1 MRKLINKLIFTIC
14 SLSTALVLAVLAL
27 ILIYILANGV
37 LAINLDFF
45 TKLPKPVGEDGGGM
59 VNGIVGSAIMV
70 GLAALVSI
78 PISIGAAIYLAEF
91 GKGYLAVI
99 VRFLVDVLAGVPSIV
114 IGIFVYTIVVLPMK
128 RFSAIAGALSLA
140 IIMIPTIV
148 RATEEALRLVPQ
160 TLREA
165 ALALGAPYWRVVLEI
180 VVVSANKA
188 IVSGVLLSVARVT
201 GETAPLLFT
210 ALGNRF
216 LVTVLD
222 RPMASLPV
230 QIYSYA
236 VSPYDDWHR
245 QAWAATF
252 ALVMFILLINLVVR
266 FFIRTKE

>member
-1 MRKLINKLIFTIC
+1 MRKLIDKLIFVIC
-14 SLSTALVLAVLAL
+14 SLSTVLVLLVLAL
-27 ILIYILANGV
+27 IIIYILANGV

-70 GLAALVSI
+70 GMAALISI
-78 PISIGAAIYLAEF
+78 PLSIGAAIYLSEF
-91 GKGYLAVI
+91 GKGYLASI

-128 RFSAIAGALSLA
+128 RFSALAGALSLA

-148 RATEEALRLVPQ
+148 RSTEEALRLVPQ

-180 VVVSANKA
+180 VVLSASSS
-188 IVSGVLLSVARVT
+188 IVSGVLLAIARVA

-252 ALVMFILLINLVVR
+252 ILVMFILFINLSVR
-266 FFIRTKE
+266 FFIRNKL

>member
-1 MRKLINKLIFTIC
+1 MRKLIDKLIFAIC
-14 SLSTALVLAVLAL
+14 SLSTVLVLVILAMVT
-27 ILIYILANGV
+27 IYILANGV

-45 TKLPKPVGEDGGGM
+45 TQLPKPVGEDGGGM

-70 GLAALVSI
+70 GLAALISI
-78 PISIGAAIYLAEF
+78 PISIGAAIYLSEF
-91 GKGYLAVI
+91 GKGYLAII

-128 RFSAIAGALSLA
+128 RFSAIAGALALA

-148 RATEEALRLVPQ
+148 RSTEESLRLVPE

-180 VVVSANKA
+180 VVLSARSS
-188 IVSGVLLSVARVT
+188 IISGVLLAVARVA

-252 ALVMFILLINLVVR
+252 MLVMFILVINLSVR
-266 FFIRTKE
+266 FFIRNK

>member
-1 MRKLINKLIFTIC
+1 MRKLIDKLVFTIC
-14 SLSTALVLAVLAL
+14 SLSTVLVLAVLAL
-27 ILIYILANGV
+27 IIIYILANGV

-45 TKLPKPVGEDGGGM
+45 TKLPKPVGETGGGM
-59 VNGIVGSAIMV
+59 VNGIIGSAIMV
-70 GLAALVSI
+70 AIAALISI
-78 PISIGAAIYLAEF
+78 PISIGAAIYLSEF

-128 RFSAIAGALSLA
+128 RFSAIAGALALA

-148 RATEEALRLVPQ
+148 RATEEALKLVPQ

-180 VVVSANKA
+180 VVVSAHKA
-188 IVSGVLLSVARVT
+188 IISGVLLSIARVA

-236 VSPYDDWHR
+236 VSPYDDWHS

-252 ALVMFILLINLVVR
+252 VLVMFILVINLAVR
-266 FFIRTKE
+266 FFIYTKE

>member
-1 MRKLINKLIFTIC
+1 MRKLIDKLIFTIC
-14 SLSTALVLAVLAL
+14 TLSTVLVLAILAL
-27 ILIYILANGV
+27 IIIYILANGV
-37 LAINLDFF
+37 LAVNVDFF
-45 TKLPKPVGEDGGGM
+45 TKLPKPVGEVGGGM
-59 VNGIVGSAIMV
+59 VNAIIGSAIMV
-70 GLAALVSI
+70 TLAALIAI
-78 PISIGAAIYLAEF
+78 PISLGAAIYLSEF
-91 GKGYLAVI
+91 GKGFLATI

-114 IGIFVYTIVVLPMK
+114 IGIFIYTIVVLPMR
-128 RFSAIAGALSLA
+128 RFSAIAGALALA
-140 IIMIPTIV
+140 VIMIPTIV
-148 RATEEALRLVPQ
+148 RTTEEALRLVPQ

-180 VVVSANKA
+180 VVLSAKGS
-188 IVSGVLLSVARVT
+188 IISGVLLGVARVA

-222 RPMASLPV
+222 RPTASLPV

-252 ALVMFILLINLVVR
+252 VLVMFILFINLLVR
-266 FFIRTKE
+266 YFIRAKN